1 MKTVTIFSVL
11 LLFSVLLAGCI
22 QEEIAPNA
30 GTGRVLTV
38 NYSFDTPQTRATA
51 TGAEREV
58 KDVAIFFYN
67 ADDTNPTN
75 ETYVDCVTTT
85 VPSES
90 GSTGSFPLPLPTTI
104 VQGNKYKLIIIGN
117 YNQYAPEGK
126 TAQQYAEAYNT
137 RTYSK
142 MKQEIQG
149 QLASDDKRI
158 VTPLPFRGRL
168 IGADGN
174 ETTLT
179 GPDPLSNGSLGVSVK
194 FSRAVARFDLIN
206 LAADQLK
213 IAWVKVCNYRNKGY
227 FYNESLLPGTI
238 IPGIS
243 ATAPEGPPYP
253 SGIVAA
259 PDPTLSGSRQQQK
272 LNRGGLYAF
281 SNTVA
286 YTAQDDKLTTYLMIA
301 GYFKGKGALDYSPK
315 LTYYRAN
322 VSDNGSS
329 QVLHRNY
336 IYTLAINS
344 VKKEGADTEAGA
356 ASEKEKLLDYV
367 TDDSWESDDSGTATD
382 GEGNFLTLS
391 RTSIVLGSEK
401 DESAL
406 IKVAVKEGTGWEAE
420 WKDNSDKAFR
430 WVKVNDNSFS
440 ILTNSDNPGDFTHN
454 ATLTVRVAGIAA
466 TVQLTVNVIQLSSKN
481 NDPQMLL
488 VEGKTGAFDYIV
500 PGQGANLSL
509 QVITGS
515 PTSKWKVTTDRDL
528 DRMLANHSPEG
539 VNKGFINLSFLTNTG
554 KARHGTLTVIRLLPD
569 GTTPD
574 PNVANV
580 VITFNQATS
589 PYIVN
594 LQPDY
599 AKEGLTINGFLPDN
613 TRYGANK
620 VCGYWQFNVLMAD
633 PANYTFKATCSFNKA
648 SDAFLTVGQ
657 EDVKRDAGPVQ
668 DNMTMHNPSTVEGR
682 PGESIYLNVFRTGP
696 GDADIRGDIIVTAV
710 PKPNTDLPTGTYTV
724 RITITSNCKIGDS
737 YVGDVLWADRNA
749 GVVPRGQGGP
759 AVGLNYSS
767 DKNSF
772 DNKNTDYKGG
782 YYSFTDAP
790 GKCSEFGAND
800 NTPPLNE
807 NKWRVPTHPEQ
818 TDVAKRMLFS
828 KQRAYMV
835 SDKKNENGE
844 TVGCWFPIAGYM
856 YFESTVIGLYWS
868 STPYVNS
875 NSYYLSVRSGS
886 ANTDNYNMDAQGYSV
901 RCVRDIPSAPPAR

>member
-1 MKTVTIFSVL
+1 MKTVITSSVL
-11 LLFSVLLAGCI
+11 LLFIALFAGCVRDEMTP
-22 QEEIAPNA
+22 QTGGA
-30 GTGRVLTV
+30 GRVLTV
-38 NYSFDTPQTRATA
+38 SYSFDTPQTRATA

-67 ADDTNPTN
+67 ADDSNPTN
-75 ETYVDCVTTT
+75 ETYVDCTTT
-85 VPSES
+85 SIPSES
-90 GSTGSFPLPLPTTI
+90 GSSGSFPLPLPAKI

-142 MKQEIQG
+142 MKQELQG
-149 QLASDDKRI
+149 QLTSDDKRI

-168 IGADGN
+168 TGADGN

-179 GPDPLSNGSLGVSVK
+179 GPDPSGSGSLGVSVK

-259 PDPTLSGSRQQQK
+259 PEPTLSGSRQQQK

-281 SNTVA
+281 PNTVA

-301 GYFKGKGALDYSPK
+301 GYFQKEGGAPNATK

-406 IKVAVKEGTGWEAE
+406 IKVAVKEGTGWEAD
-420 WKDNSDKAFR
+420 WKDDPDKAFR
-430 WVKVNDNSFS
+430 FVKVNDNSFS

-454 ATLTVRVAGIAA
+454 ATLTVRVTGITA

-481 NDPQMLL
+481 DPQMLL
-488 VEGKTGAFDYIV
+488 VEGKTGPFDYIV
-500 PGQGANLSL
+500 PGQGAELSL

-515 PTSKWKVTTDRDL
+515 PTSKWKVITDKDL
-528 DRMLANHSPEG
+528 ERMLANHSSEG

-554 KARHGTLTVIRLLPD
+554 GERHGTLTVIRLLPD

-594 LQPDY
+594 LFPDY
-599 AKEGLTINGFLPDN
+599 EKEGLTIDGFLPDN
-613 TRYGANK
+613 TRYGANGI
-620 VCGYWQFNVLMAD
+620 CSYWQFNVLLAD
-633 PANYTFKATCSFNKA
+633 PENYTFKATCSLNKS
-648 SDAFLTVGQ
+648 SDAFLTVSQ
-657 EDVKRDAGPVQ
+657 EDITQLAGPLQ
-668 DNMTMHNPSTVEGR
+668 DSRHTHNPSTVTGR
-682 PGESIYLNVFRTGP
+682 AGESIYLNVFRTGP
-696 GDADIRGDIIVTAV
+696 GDADISGDITVTAV
-710 PKPNTDLPTGTYTV
+710 PKPGTGLPTGTYTV
-724 RITITSNCKIGDS
+724 PITITSSCKIGDS
-737 YVGDVLWADRNA
+737 YVNGVLWADRNV
-749 GVVPRGQGGP
+749 GVIPRGQGGP

-772 DNKNTDYKGG
+772 DNKNTNYRGG
-782 YYSFTDAP
+782 YYEIGLAQ
-790 GKCSEFGAND
+790 GKCSEFGAQN
-800 NTPPLNE
+800 NTPPLND
-807 NKWRVPTHPEQ
+807 KWRKPTHLEQ

-828 KQRAYMV
+828 KQRAYIV
-835 SDKKNENGE
+835 SDKKNKNGE
-844 TVGCWFPIAGYM
+844 TVGCWFPLAGYEG
-856 YFESTVIGLYWS
+856 YENEVTGSYWS
-868 STPYVNS
+868 STPGSYGT
-875 NSYYLSVRSGS
+875 YYLSLDTRTAD
-886 ANTDNYNMDAQGYSV
+886 ANRDASNSFGQSL
-901 RCVRDIPSAPPAR
+901 RCVRTTP